1 MYASIRR
8 YKIKTGEKEKL
19 NRLVKDEFVPLIS
32 GLPGFVDYYGIDA
45 GADYWASLSVFQ
57 SRAGA
62 EESNKIASGWVKTN
76 VANLIVGPVEIT
88 AGDVVVHKTFGMKA
102 KAA

>member
-19 NRLVKDEFVPLIS
+19 NRLVNDDFVPLIRK
-32 GLPGFVDYYGIDA
+32 LPGFIDYYGIDA
-45 GADYWASLSVFQ
+45 GADYWASVSVF
-57 SRAGA
+57 STRAGA
-62 EESNKIASGWVKTN
+62 EESNKIAADWVKKN
-76 VANLIVGPVEIT
+76 VAAFLIGPVEIT
-88 AGDVVVHKTFGMKA
+88 AGDVVVHQTIGMKT

>member
-8 YKIKTGEKEKL
+8 YKIKTGEKYRL

-32 GLPGFVDYYGIDA
+32 GLPGFIDYYGIDA
-45 GADYWASLSVFQ
+45 GADYWASLSVFNT
-57 SRAGA
+57 RAGA
-62 EESNKIASGWVKTN
+62 EESNKLAADWVKN
-76 VANLIVGPVEIT
+76 NFAGLIVGPVDIT
-88 AGDVVVHKTFGMKA
+88 AGDVVVHKTVGLKT

>member
-19 NRLVKDEFVPLIS
+19 NRLVKDEFMPLIT

-45 GADYWASLSVFQ
+45 GTDYWASLSVFET
-57 SRAGA
+57 RAGA
-62 EESNKIASGWVKTN
+62 EESNKIASGWVRTN
-76 VANLIVGPVEIT
+76 VADLIVGPVEIT